1 MTLENTGQATDM
13 ENASRAL
20 GRAIGA
26 AVLAIGG
33 LGATLAS
40 AACCALPVVLATL
53 GIAGGTWM
61 LDIAVVAG
69 PWQRDLLWGGAAA
82 PVLALV
88 VTGPR
93 GAPGCAEGLCAKAG
107 FRVPLI
113 GLVML
118 GGGLAGLTLAAG

>member
-1 MTLENTGQATDM
+1 MA
-13 ENASRAL
+13 RAL

-26 AVLAIGG
+26 ALLALGG
-33 LGATLAS
+33 FGATLAA
-40 AACCALPVVLATL
+40 AACCALPMAFATL
-53 GIAGGTWM
+53 GIAGGIWM

-69 PWQRDLLWGGAAA
+69 PWQRELLWGGAAA
-82 PVLALV
+82 LVLALL

-93 GAPGCAEGLCAKAG
+93 GAPGCDQGLCTRVG
-107 FRVPLI
+107 FRLPLI

>member
-1 MTLENTGQATDM
+1 M
-13 ENASRAL
+13 EKSFSAA
-20 GRAIGA
+20 GRAISG

-33 LGATLAS
+33 LGATLAA
-40 AACCALPVVLATL
+40 AACCALPIVFTTL

-69 PWQRDLLWGGAAA
+69 PWQRELLWGGAAA
-82 PVLALV
+82 LVLALL

-93 GAPGCAEGLCAKAG
+93 GSPGCAEGLCSRAG
-107 FRVPLI
+107 FRLPLI